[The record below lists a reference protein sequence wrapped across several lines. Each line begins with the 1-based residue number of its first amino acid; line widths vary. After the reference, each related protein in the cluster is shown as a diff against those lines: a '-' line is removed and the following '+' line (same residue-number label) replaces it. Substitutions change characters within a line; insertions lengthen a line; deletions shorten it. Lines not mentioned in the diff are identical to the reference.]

1 MPNLAKA
8 VKPASKKS
16 NQAAIRYCSQ
26 PIRHPRQFDP
36 SGNADT
42 LSKITK
48 TYPNGLRPT
57 DGLSTARG
65 TDLNA
70 SIDMGLING
79 QCYQVGIDCITPKL
93 RLKLRLGWGK
103 SRDE

>member
-36 SGNADT
+36 SGTRCADA
-42 LSKITK
+42 LSTNTK
-48 TYPNGLRPT
+48 VYHNGLK
-57 DGLSTARG
+57 DGLSEASG
-65 TDLNA
+65 TDLKPA
-70 SIDMGLING
+70 ST
-79 QCYQVGIDCITPKL
+79 CV
-93 RLKLRLGWGK
+93 
-103 SRDE
+103 